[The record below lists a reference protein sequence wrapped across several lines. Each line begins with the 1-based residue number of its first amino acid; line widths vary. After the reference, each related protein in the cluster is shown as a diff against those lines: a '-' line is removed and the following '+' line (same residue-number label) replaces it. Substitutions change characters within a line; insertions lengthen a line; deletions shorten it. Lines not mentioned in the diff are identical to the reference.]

1 MYIRSHTWL
10 QPIAFNTD
18 VNWNSL
24 AVSFDFETVDL
35 ILVSHCH
42 MTSSPSITIQ
52 PMVPPIP
59 GTRRFKAAVWYGCP
73 GTHKNA
79 FSGTRRARRRRAISA
94 RPALLGAAWFRLA
107 RSTRH
112 GKIKE
117 VPLLFSHFFPN
128 NCQVHVPE
136 GFVQCCWPNV
146 SNGGFCDISES
157 AGSCFHELYT
167 VYSYIKIPKK
177 TMPHMPLE
185 GIEDGDFQPWLA
197 SLSSTKFAVSIQV
210 TN

>member
-10 QPIAFNTD
+10 QPSTRTWIEIHLQLNFH
-18 VNWNSL
+18 
-24 AVSFDFETVDL
+24 FETVGL
-35 ILVSHCH
+35 ILFSHCH

-52 PMVPPIP
+52 PMVPPIQ
-59 GTRRFKAAVWYGCP
+59 GTRRFTAAVWYGCP

-117 VPLLFSHFFPN
+117 MPLLFSHFFPN
-128 NCQVHVPE
+128 NCQVPWSRGVSSMLLT
-136 GFVQCCWPNV
+136 QCLKMGI
-146 SNGGFCDISES
+146 SNLGWHHFPLRSLRS
-157 AGSCFHELYT
+157 PSKSL
-167 VYSYIKIPKK
+167 IKN
-177 TMPHMPLE
+177 L
-185 GIEDGDFQPWLA
+185 
-197 SLSSTKFAVSIQV
+197 
-210 TN
+210 